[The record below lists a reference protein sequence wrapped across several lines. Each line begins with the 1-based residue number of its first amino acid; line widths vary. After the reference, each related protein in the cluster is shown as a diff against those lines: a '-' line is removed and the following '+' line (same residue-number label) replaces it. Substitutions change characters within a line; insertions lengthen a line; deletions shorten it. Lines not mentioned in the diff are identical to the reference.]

1 VSGLLRPYGKIVVGI
16 VLRRLGGAGGDH
28 YADADDPVAAHIVA
42 EHPEA
47 GIIGAFKITPRRTVP
62 MMLER
67 YVGTEVL
74 GLPPGEV
81 AELSRLVVHPARQN
95 LGLALP
101 LWRRPIGN

>member
-1 VSGLLRPYGKIVVGI
+1 
-16 VLRRLGGAGGDH
+16 
-28 YADADDPVAAHIVA
+28 
-42 EHPEA
+42 
-47 GIIGAFKITPRRTVP
+47 